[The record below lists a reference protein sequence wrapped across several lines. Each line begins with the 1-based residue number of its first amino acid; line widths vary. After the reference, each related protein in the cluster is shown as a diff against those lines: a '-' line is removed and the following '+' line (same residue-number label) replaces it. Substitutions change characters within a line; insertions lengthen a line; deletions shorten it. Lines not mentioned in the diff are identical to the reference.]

1 MHVFKRVFNVWH
13 MMKKVSMPQQFEH
26 TGGGGG
32 QRRVELKS
40 VGNVVA
46 KTVLVESANQFSFEE
61 LCMTKYSLK
70 YFSKPYCPSYRLE
83 KP

>member
-1 MHVFKRVFNVWH
+1 MAHVEKS
-13 MMKKVSMPQQFEH
+13 VSMPQHFEQFL
-26 TGGGGG
+26 GK
-32 QRRVELKS
+32 QRRAELKS

-46 KTVLVESANQFSFEE
+46 KTVLVKSANQFSSEE

-70 YFSKPYCPSYRLE
+70 YFSKPYCPPDCLE